1 MKDISQILKSDINIK
16 DVKQENGIF
25 CCMNDHFVS
34 GDNQKYMKMYDWM
47 SFFYDFGEK
56 RIFALV
62 KLKLCIMFRSFIFL
76 LVSLLL
82 VSCETSSHREM
93 DWKDQNLHGKVKKL
107 IVTLYNLSDPI
118 ERKEGT
124 PSMSQERLT
133 VSIFNNKG
141 FLMEETDSISNKP
154 KSKTIYNYLKDNVV
168 EIDMYGE
175 GRKVKKITLKYN
187 NKGEIIDEEM
197 LEYILVNEQDSTY
210 IKEET
215 SIFVNKYDK
224 KGNKISQERLSNFK
238 SEYFGEFKYDEK
250 GNIIEVIENFHD
262 ALKLNKKF
270 EIDDK
275 GNILSI
281 KMYDLDEGLIRE
293 YSVTDY
299 VYDEK
304 HNWISRKI
312 EVRNKNNEYIET
324 GIEKRII
331 SYYE

>member
-1 MKDISQILKSDINIK
+1 
-16 DVKQENGIF
+16 
-25 CCMNDHFVS
+25 
-34 GDNQKYMKMYDWM
+34 
-47 SFFYDFGEK
+47 
-56 RIFALV
+56 
-62 KLKLCIMFRSFIFL
+62 MFRSFIFL

-107 IVTLYNLSDPI
+107 IVTQYSLSDPI
-118 ERKEGT
+118 ERKDGT
-124 PSMSQERLT
+124 PFMSQERLA
-133 VSIFNNKG
+133 VSIF
-141 FLMEETDSISNKP
+141 
-154 KSKTIYNYLKDNVV
+154 NYLKDNVV

-197 LEYILVNEQDSTY
+197 LEYILINGQDSTY

-224 KGNKISQERLSNFK
+224 KGNKISQERLLSDFK
-238 SEYFGEFKYDEK
+238 YFAEFKYDEK
-250 GNIIEVIENFHD
+250 GNVIEVIENLGD
-262 ALKLNKKF
+262 ALKIKRKF

-275 GNILSI
+275 GNLLSN
-281 KMYDLDEGLIRE
+281 KMYRLDEGLIRE
-293 YSVTDY
+293 YSFTDY

-312 EVRNKNNEYIET
+312 EGRDKNNEYIGT
-324 GIEKRII
+324 QIEKRII

>member
-1 MKDISQILKSDINIK
+1 
-16 DVKQENGIF
+16 
-25 CCMNDHFVS
+25 
-34 GDNQKYMKMYDWM
+34 
-47 SFFYDFGEK
+47 
-56 RIFALV
+56 
-62 KLKLCIMFRSFIFL
+62 MFRSFIFL

-107 IVTLYNLSDPI
+107 IVTEYSLSDPI
-118 ERKEGT
+118 ERKDEI
-124 PSMSQERLT
+124 PFMSQKRLA

-141 FLMEETDSISNKP
+141 FLIEETDSISNRP
-154 KSKTIYNYLKDNVV
+154 KSRTIYNYLKDNVV

-197 LEYILVNEQDSTY
+197 LEYILVNGQDSTY

-224 KGNKISQERLSNFK
+224 KGNRISQERLSKFVK
-238 SEYFGEFKYDEK
+238 YFGEFKYDEK
-250 GNIIEVIENFHD
+250 GNVIEVIENLGD
-262 ALKLNKKF
+262 ALKLRKKF

-281 KMYDLDEGLIRE
+281 KMYEDEGLKRQ

-312 EVRNKNNEYIET
+312 EVRDKNNEYIGT

>member
-1 MKDISQILKSDINIK
+1 MRFLMLLEFLQKIL
-16 DVKQENGIF
+16 
-25 CCMNDHFVS
+25 
-34 GDNQKYMKMYDWM
+34 
-47 SFFYDFGEK
+47 EK
-56 RIFALV
+56 KLIFALV

-107 IVTLYNLSDPI
+107 IVTQYSLSDPI
-118 ERKEGT
+118 ERKDEI
-124 PSMSQERLT
+124 PFMSQKRLA

-141 FLMEETDSISNKP
+141 FLMEETDSISNEP
-154 KSKTIYNYLKDNVV
+154 KSRTIYNYLKDNVV

-224 KGNKISQERLSNFK
+224 KGNKIRQERLSNFK
-238 SEYFGEFKYDEK
+238 YFAEFKYDEK
-250 GNIIEVIENFHD
+250 GNVIEIIENLDD
-262 ALKLNKKF
+262 ALKLKK
-270 EIDDK
+270 K
-275 GNILSI
+275 L
-281 KMYDLDEGLIRE
+281 K
-293 YSVTDY
+293 
-299 VYDEK
+299 
-304 HNWISRKI
+304 
-312 EVRNKNNEYIET
+312 
-324 GIEKRII
+324 
-331 SYYE
+331 

>member
-1 MKDISQILKSDINIK
+1 MESLLEKTTKWTSYKNLKIIK
-16 DVKQENGIF
+16 FKT
-25 CCMNDHFVS
+25 
-34 GDNQKYMKMYDWM
+34 Y
-47 SFFYDFGEK
+47 FYSNTLFLEK
-56 RIFALV
+56 KLIFALV

-107 IVTLYNLSDPI
+107 IVTLYRISNSDFI
-118 ERKEGT
+118 KREDGT
-124 PSMSQERLT
+124 PFMIQERLT

-141 FLMEETDSISNKP
+141 LLMEETDSIYNDP
-154 KSKTIYNYLKDNVV
+154 KVRFIYNYLKDNVV

-175 GRKVKKITLKYN
+175 GRKVNKTTLKYN
-187 NKGEIIDEEM
+187 NKGEIIDEEF
-197 LEYILVNEQDSTY
+197 LEYILVNEQDSPY

-224 KGNKISQERLSNFK
+224 KGNKISQERLLSDFK
-238 SEYFGEFKYDEK
+238 YFAEFKYDEK
-250 GNIIEVIENFHD
+250 GNVIEVIENLGD
-262 ALKLNKKF
+262 ALKIKRKF

-281 KMYDLDEGLIRE
+281 KMYYLDDELIRE
-293 YSVTDY
+293 YSITDY

-312 EVRNKNNEYIET
+312 VERNKNNEYIGT
-324 GIEKRII
+324 KIEKRII

>member
-1 MKDISQILKSDINIK
+1 MNALQKLKNNQIQDIFLFKCF
-16 DVKQENGIF
+16 IF
-25 CCMNDHFVS
+25 
-34 GDNQKYMKMYDWM
+34 GKKL
-47 SFFYDFGEK
+47 
-56 RIFALV
+56 IFALV

-82 VSCETSSHREM
+82 VSCKTSSHREM

-107 IVTLYNLSDPI
+107 IVTLYRLSNSDFI
-118 ERKEGT
+118 KREDGT
-124 PSMSQERLT
+124 PFISQERLT

-141 FLMEETDSISNKP
+141 LLMEETDSIYNDP
-154 KSKTIYNYLKDNVV
+154 KVRFIYNYLKDNVV

-175 GRKVKKITLKYN
+175 GRKVNKTTLKYN
-187 NKGEIIDEEM
+187 NKGEIIDEEF
-197 LEYILVNEQDSTY
+197 LEYILVNEQDSPY

-224 KGNKISQERLSNFK
+224 KGNIIRKEKLSPCIKDSVRGFT
-238 SEYFGEFKYDEK
+238 EFKYDEK
-250 GNIIEVIENFHD
+250 GNVIEVIENYRHGIK
-262 ALKLNKKF
+262 LKRKF

-281 KMYDLDEGLIRE
+281 KMYYLDDELIRE
-293 YSVTDY
+293 YSITDY

-312 EVRNKNNEYIET
+312 VERNKNNEYIGT
-324 GIEKRII
+324 KIEKRII

>member
-1 MKDISQILKSDINIK
+1 MLYKNLKIIK
-16 DVKQENGIF
+16 LKT
-25 CCMNDHFVS
+25 
-34 GDNQKYMKMYDWM
+34 Y
-47 SFFYDFGEK
+47 FYSNTLFWRK
-56 RIFALV
+56 KLIFALV

-107 IVTLYNLSDPI
+107 IVTEYSLSDPI
-118 ERKEGT
+118 ERKDEI
-124 PSMSQERLT
+124 PFMSQKRLA

-141 FLMEETDSISNKP
+141 FLIEETDSISNRP
-154 KSKTIYNYLKDNVV
+154 KSRTIYNYLKDNVV

-224 KGNKISQERLSNFK
+224 KGNRISQERLSKFVK
-238 SEYFGEFKYDEK
+238 YFGEFKYDEK
-250 GNIIEVIENFHD
+250 GNVIEVIENLGD
-262 ALKLNKKF
+262 ALKLRKKF

-281 KMYDLDEGLIRE
+281 KMYEDEGLKRQ

-312 EVRNKNNEYIET
+312 EVRDKNNEYIGT

>member
-1 MKDISQILKSDINIK
+1 MKDISQILKSDIKIE

-250 GNIIEVIENFHD
+250 GNVIEVIENFHD

-275 GNILSI
+275 GDILSI
-281 KMYDLDEGLIRE
+281 KMYYLDDELIRE
-293 YSVTDY
+293 YSFTDY

>member
-1 MKDISQILKSDINIK
+1 MPYKNLKIIK
-16 DVKQENGIF
+16 FKT
-25 CCMNDHFVS
+25 
-34 GDNQKYMKMYDWM
+34 Y
-47 SFFYDFGEK
+47 FYSNTLFLEK
-56 RIFALV
+56 KLIFALV

-82 VSCETSSHREM
+82 VSCKTSSHREK

-107 IVTLYNLSDPI
+107 IVTLYELSDPI

-124 PSMSQERLT
+124 PFMSQERLA

-141 FLMEETDSISNKP
+141 FLIEETDSISNKP
-154 KSKTIYNYLKDNVV
+154 KSRTIYNYLKDNVV

-197 LEYILVNEQDSTY
+197 LEYILINGQDSTY

-224 KGNKISQERLSNFK
+224 KGNKISQERLLSDFK
-238 SEYFGEFKYDEK
+238 YFAEFKYDEK
-250 GNIIEVIENFHD
+250 GNVIEVIENLGD
-262 ALKLNKKF
+262 ALKIKRKF

-275 GNILSI
+275 GNLLSN
-281 KMYDLDEGLIRE
+281 KMYRLDEGLIRE
-293 YSVTDY
+293 YSFTDY

-312 EVRNKNNEYIET
+312 VERNKNNKYIGT
-324 GIEKRII
+324 KIEKRII

>member
-1 MKDISQILKSDINIK
+1 
-16 DVKQENGIF
+16 
-25 CCMNDHFVS
+25 
-34 GDNQKYMKMYDWM
+34 
-47 SFFYDFGEK
+47 
-56 RIFALV
+56 
-62 KLKLCIMFRSFIFL
+62 MFRSFIFL

-107 IVTLYNLSDPI
+107 IVTLYRISNSDFI
-118 ERKEGT
+118 KREDGT
-124 PSMSQERLT
+124 PFISQERLT
-133 VSIFNNKG
+133 VRIFNNKG
-141 FLMEETDSISNKP
+141 LLMEETDSISNKP
-154 KSKTIYNYLKDNVV
+154 KSRTIYNYLKDNVV

-187 NKGEIIDEEM
+187 NKGEIIDEEL
-197 LEYILVNEQDSTY
+197 LEYILVNGQDSTY

-224 KGNKISQERLSNFK
+224 KGNKISQERLLSDFR
-238 SEYFGEFKYDEK
+238 YFAEFKYDEK
-250 GNIIEVIENFHD
+250 GNVIEVIENYRHGIK
-262 ALKLNKKF
+262 LKRKF

-275 GNILSI
+275 GDILSI
-281 KMYDLDEGLIRE
+281 KMYYLDDELIRE
-293 YSVTDY
+293 YSFTDY

-312 EVRNKNNEYIET
+312 VERNKNNKYIGT
-324 GIEKRII
+324 KIEKRII

>member
-1 MKDISQILKSDINIK
+1 
-16 DVKQENGIF
+16 
-25 CCMNDHFVS
+25 
-34 GDNQKYMKMYDWM
+34 
-47 SFFYDFGEK
+47 
-56 RIFALV
+56 
-62 KLKLCIMFRSFIFL
+62 
-76 LVSLLL
+76 
-82 VSCETSSHREM
+82 M

-107 IVTLYNLSDPI
+107 ILTEYSLSDPI
-118 ERKEGT
+118 ERKDGT
-124 PSMSQERLT
+124 PFMSQERLA

-154 KSKTIYNYLKDNVV
+154 KSRTIYNYLKDNVV

-175 GRKVKKITLKYN
+175 GRKVKKSTLKYN

-197 LEYILVNEQDSTY
+197 LEYILVNGQDSTY

-224 KGNKISQERLSNFK
+224 KGNKISQERLSNF
-238 SEYFGEFKYDEK
+238 SVNYYFGEFKYDEK
-250 GNIIEVIENFHD
+250 GNVIEIIENLGD
-262 ALKLNKKF
+262 AIKLKKNF

-281 KMYDLDEGLIRE
+281 KIYDLDEGLIRE

-312 EVRNKNNEYIET
+312 EVRNKNNEYIGT
-324 GIEKRII
+324 QIEKRII

>member
-1 MKDISQILKSDINIK
+1 MESLLEKTTKWTSYKNLKIIK
-16 DVKQENGIF
+16 FKT
-25 CCMNDHFVS
+25 
-34 GDNQKYMKMYDWM
+34 Y
-47 SFFYDFGEK
+47 FYSNTLFLEK
-56 RIFALV
+56 KLIFALV

-82 VSCETSSHREM
+82 VSCKTSSHREM

-107 IVTLYNLSDPI
+107 IVTQYSLSDPI
-118 ERKEGT
+118 ERKDEI
-124 PSMSQERLT
+124 PFMSQKRLA

-141 FLMEETDSISNKP
+141 FLMEETDSISNEP
-154 KSKTIYNYLKDNVV
+154 KSRTIYNYLKDNVV

-224 KGNKISQERLSNFK
+224 KGNKIRQERLSNFK
-238 SEYFGEFKYDEK
+238 YFAEFK
-250 GNIIEVIENFHD
+250 
-262 ALKLNKKF
+262 
-270 EIDDK
+270 
-275 GNILSI
+275 
-281 KMYDLDEGLIRE
+281 
-293 YSVTDY
+293 
-299 VYDEK
+299 YDEK

-312 EVRNKNNEYIET
+312 EVRNKNNEYIGTE
-324 GIEKRII
+324 IEKRII

>member
-1 MKDISQILKSDINIK
+1 MNALQKLKNNQTQDIFL
-16 DVKQENGIF
+16 F
-25 CCMNDHFVS
+25 
-34 GDNQKYMKMYDWM
+34 KY
-47 SFFYDFGEK
+47 FIFGEK
-56 RIFALV
+56 KLIFALV

-107 IVTLYNLSDPI
+107 IVTEYSLSDPI
-118 ERKEGT
+118 ERKDEI
-124 PSMSQERLT
+124 PFMSQKRLA

-141 FLMEETDSISNKP
+141 FLIEETDSISNRP
-154 KSKTIYNYLKDNVV
+154 KSRTIYNYLKDNVV

-224 KGNKISQERLSNFK
+224 KGNRISQERLSKFVK
-238 SEYFGEFKYDEK
+238 YFGEFKYDEK
-250 GNIIEVIENFHD
+250 GNVIEVIENLGD
-262 ALKLNKKF
+262 ALKLRKKF

-281 KMYDLDEGLIRE
+281 KMYEDEGLKRQ

-312 EVRNKNNEYIET
+312 EVRDKNNEYIGT

>member
-1 MKDISQILKSDINIK
+1 MDILQKLKNNQTQDI
-16 DVKQENGIF
+16 F
-25 CCMNDHFVS
+25 LF
-34 GDNQKYMKMYDWM
+34 KY
-47 SFFYDFGEK
+47 FIFGEK
-56 RIFALV
+56 KLIFALV

-107 IVTLYNLSDPI
+107 IVTEYSLSDPI
-118 ERKEGT
+118 ERKDEI
-124 PSMSQERLT
+124 PFMSQKRLA

-141 FLMEETDSISNKP
+141 FLIEETDSISNRP
-154 KSKTIYNYLKDNVV
+154 KSRTIYNYLKDNVV

-224 KGNKISQERLSNFK
+224 KGNRISQERLSKFVK
-238 SEYFGEFKYDEK
+238 YFGEFKYDEK
-250 GNIIEVIENFHD
+250 GNVIEVIENLGD
-262 ALKLNKKF
+262 ALKLRKKF

-281 KMYDLDEGLIRE
+281 KMYEDEGLKRQ

-312 EVRNKNNEYIET
+312 EVRDKNNEYIGT